1 MSATSRFALR
11 NAVVALL
18 LSSLPAGVAAQNG
31 DISRYEPRD
40 ETERGLWQQMD
51 EYERDL
57 KNSEFVMSD
66 TALNAY
72 VRGVLCKAV
81 GAERCGATRIYIVRT
96 PYYNAM
102 MAPNGMMIVWSGL
115 LLRTRNEAEL
125 ATVLGHEFAHFEK
138 RHSIQMYRNVKS
150 KTDAM
155 TWISAL
161 PGGFLAQ
168 MSLMGSVMSFNRDME
183 RQADLAA
190 LDDLARNG
198 YDPIAASEIWE
209 QLRAEMDSTA
219 EGRRMR
225 KAMDSMGDYF
235 SSHPNTKERMEYL
248 RAAATG
254 KRSGGQT
261 LGAESY
267 RRAMAPWWPQLID
280 DQIKLNQFGA
290 TEFLLESMA
299 RGKWTADLLYARAEL
314 YRARAKDGDFTTA
327 IGYYRQAIALDA
339 SLAESW
345 RGLGVSLM
353 RSGSKEDGKKALKQ
367 YLTKRPDAED
377 HGIIAMMSGGQ

>member
-1 MSATSRFALR
+1 MKSKLRSFA
-11 NAVVALL
+11 VSVALL
-18 LSSLPAGVAAQNG
+18 AGVSATASG
-31 DISRYEPRD
+31 APDYGPRD

-57 KNSEFVMSD
+57 KTSEFLMTD
-66 TALNAY
+66 PALNTY
-72 VRGVLCKAV
+72 VKSVLCKAV
-81 GAERCGATRIYIVRT
+81 GTERCAATRIYIIRT
-96 PYYNAM
+96 PQYNAM

-138 RHSIQMYRNVKS
+138 RHSIQMYSNIKS

-155 TWISAL
+155 TWISVL

-219 EGRRMR
+219 QGKRMR
-225 KAMDSMGDYF
+225 KAMDNAGDF
-235 SSHPNTKERMEYL
+235 FNSHPNTKERMEYL
-248 RAAATG
+248 RTAATG
-254 KRSGGQT
+254 KRSSGQT
-261 LGAESY
+261 MGTDSY
-267 RRAMAPWWPQLID
+267 RRVMAPWWPQLIN

-290 TEFLLESMA
+290 TEFLLNSMA
-299 RGKWTADLLYARAEL
+299 RGKWSADLLYARGEL
-314 YRARAKDGDFTTA
+314 YRARGKAGDFALA
-327 IGYYRQAIALDA
+327 IGYYKQAISQDA
-339 SLAESW
+339 MLAESY

-353 RSGSKEDGKKALKQ
+353 RSGSKDEGKKALKQ
-367 YLTKRPDAED
+367 YLEKRPMADD
-377 HGIIAMMSGGQ
+377 HGIVSMMATGS

>member
-1 MSATSRFALR
+1 MRKMLRILAVSAALLAGISATA
-11 NAVVALL
+11 
-18 LSSLPAGVAAQNG
+18 NG
-31 DISRYEPRD
+31 TPDYGPRD

-51 EYERDL
+51 EYEREL
-57 KNSEFVMSD
+57 KTSEFLMTD
-66 TALNAY
+66 PALNAY
-72 VRGVLCKAV
+72 VKGVLCKAV
-81 GAERCGATRIYIVRT
+81 GTERCGATRIYIVRT
-96 PYYNAM
+96 PQYNAM

-138 RHSIQMYRNVKS
+138 RHSIQMYNNIKS

-155 TWISAL
+155 TWISVL

-219 EGRRMR
+219 QGKAMR
-225 KAMDSMGDYF
+225 KAMDNAGDFF

-254 KRSGGQT
+254 KRSSGQT
-261 LGAESY
+261 MGTDSY
-267 RRAMAPWWPQLID
+267 RRAMAPWWPQLIN

-290 TEFLLESMA
+290 TEFLLNSMA
-299 RGKWTADLLYARAEL
+299 RGKWSADLLYARGEL
-314 YRARAKDGDFTTA
+314 YRARAKDDDFATA
-327 IGYYRQAIALDA
+327 IGYYKQAIAQDA
-339 SLAESW
+339 MLAESY

-353 RSGSKEDGKKALKQ
+353 RSGSKDEGKKALKL
-367 YLTKRPDAED
+367 YLEKRPTADD
-377 HGIIAMMSGGQ
+377 HGIVSMMATGS

>member
-1 MSATSRFALR
+1 MKRVARAVLTSAAATMML
-11 NAVVALL
+11 
-18 LSSLPAGVAAQNG
+18 AGGIAAAPTQRLAADHG
-31 DISRYEPRD
+31 PRD

-66 TALNAY
+66 PAFNAY

-81 GAERCGATRIYIVRT
+81 GTERCGATRIYIMRT

-138 RHSIQMYRNVKS
+138 RHSIQMYHNVKS

-155 TWISAL
+155 TWISVL

-183 RQADLAA
+183 RQADLIA

-235 SSHPNTKERMEYL
+235 SSHPNSKERMEYL

-254 KRSGGQT
+254 KRSSEQT
-261 LGAESY
+261 LGTESF
-267 RRAMAPWWPQLID
+267 RRAMTSWWPLLID

-290 TEFLLESMA
+290 TEFLLTSMA
-299 RGKWTADLLYARAEL
+299 RGKWTADLLYARGEL
-314 YRARAKDGDFTTA
+314 YRARAKDGDFVKA
-327 IGYYRQAIALDA
+327 IGFYKQAVAQDSA
-339 SLAESW
+339 LAESW
-345 RGLGVSLM
+345 RGLGIALM
-353 RSGSKEDGKKALKQ
+353 RSGSKEEGKKALKQ
-367 YLTKRPDAED
+367 YLALRPNAED
-377 HGIIAMMSGGQ
+377 HGIVAMMAGGK

>member
-1 MSATSRFALR
+1 MRKMLRSLAASVALVAGVSATA
-11 NAVVALL
+11 
-18 LSSLPAGVAAQNG
+18 NG
-31 DISRYEPRD
+31 THDYGPRD

-57 KNSEFVMSD
+57 KTSEFLMTD
-66 TALNAY
+66 PALNTY
-72 VRGVLCKAV
+72 VKGVLCKAV
-81 GAERCGATRIYIVRT
+81 GTERCGPTRIYIVRA
-96 PYYNAM
+96 PQYNAM

-138 RHSIQMYRNVKS
+138 RHSIQMYNNVKS

-155 TWISAL
+155 SWISVL

-219 EGRRMR
+219 TGRRMR
-225 KAMDSMGDYF
+225 KAMDNAGDFF

-248 RAAATG
+248 RSAATG
-254 KRSGGQT
+254 KRSNGQT
-261 LGAESY
+261 MGVDSY
-267 RRAMAPWWPQLID
+267 RRAMAPWWPQLIN

-290 TEFLLESMA
+290 TEFLLTSMA
-299 RGKWTADLLYARAEL
+299 RGKWTADLFFARGEL
-314 YRARAKDGDFTTA
+314 YRARGKEGDFASA
-327 IGYYRQAIALDA
+327 IGYYKEAIAQDA
-339 SLAESW
+339 ALAESY

-353 RSGSKEDGKKALKQ
+353 RSGSKDEGKKALKQ
-367 YLTKRPDAED
+367 YLERRPDADD
-377 HGIIAMMSGGQ
+377 HGIVSMMAMGS

>member
-1 MSATSRFALR
+1 MRAALR
-11 NAVVALL
+11 RAALNACAMLVLAAGAAPATALHNNA
-18 LSSLPAGVAAQNG
+18 PDYG
-31 DISRYEPRD
+31 PRD
-40 ETERGLWQQMD
+40 DTERGLWQQMD

-66 TALNAY
+66 PALNAY

-81 GAERCGATRIYIVRT
+81 GQERCGATRIYIVRT

-138 RHSIQMYRNVKS
+138 RHSIQMYHNIKS

-155 TWISAL
+155 TWISVL

-183 RQADLAA
+183 RQADLVA

-235 SSHPNTKERMEYL
+235 SSHPNSKERMEYL

-254 KRSGGQT
+254 KRSRGQT

-290 TEFLLESMA
+290 TEFLLSSMA
-299 RGKWTADLLYARAEL
+299 RGKWTADLLYARGEL
-314 YRARAKDGDFTTA
+314 YRARAKDGDFATA
-327 IGYYRQAIALDA
+327 IGYYKQAIEQDA
-339 SLAESW
+339 TLAESW
-345 RGLGVSLM
+345 RGLGIAQM
-353 RSGSKEDGKKALKQ
+353 RSGLKEEGKKALKQ
-367 YLTKRPDAED
+367 YLAKRPGAED
-377 HGIIAMMSGGQ
+377 HGIITMMAGQ

>member
-1 MSATSRFALR
+1 MRKMLRSLAASVALVAGVSATA
-11 NAVVALL
+11 
-18 LSSLPAGVAAQNG
+18 NG
-31 DISRYEPRD
+31 TPDYGPRD

-57 KNSEFVMSD
+57 KTSEFLMTD
-66 TALNAY
+66 PALNTY
-72 VRGVLCKAV
+72 VKGVLCKAV
-81 GAERCGATRIYIVRT
+81 GTERCGPTRIYIVRA
-96 PYYNAM
+96 PQYNAM

-138 RHSIQMYRNVKS
+138 RHSIQMYNNVKS

-155 TWISAL
+155 TWISVL

-219 EGRRMR
+219 TGRRMR
-225 KAMDSMGDYF
+225 KAMDNAGDFF

-248 RAAATG
+248 RSAATG
-254 KRSGGQT
+254 KRSNGQT
-261 LGAESY
+261 MGVDSY
-267 RRAMAPWWPQLID
+267 RRAMAPWWPQLIN

-290 TEFLLESMA
+290 TEFLLTSMA
-299 RGKWTADLLYARAEL
+299 RGKWTADLFFALGEL
-314 YRARAKDGDFTTA
+314 YRARGKEGDFASA
-327 IGYYRQAIALDA
+327 IGYYKEAIAQDA
-339 SLAESW
+339 ALAESY

-353 RSGSKEDGKKALKQ
+353 RSGSKDEGKKALKQ
-367 YLTKRPDAED
+367 YLERRPDADD
-377 HGIIAMMSGGQ
+377 HGIVSMMAMGS